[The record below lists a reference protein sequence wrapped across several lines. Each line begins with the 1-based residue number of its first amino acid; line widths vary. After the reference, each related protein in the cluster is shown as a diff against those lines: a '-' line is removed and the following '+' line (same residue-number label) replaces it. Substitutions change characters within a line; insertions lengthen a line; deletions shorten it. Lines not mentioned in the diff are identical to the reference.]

1 MTWKKKAN
9 DGSTGFYHSDRPLTQ
24 QALARAL
31 SYSLVPSL
39 PTSES
44 RLRFIKAF
52 WITVGK
58 EFHALDR
65 LRVDKYLFLMRCFVG
80 VAFEIYLGKK
90 TTVPENDEEEEKET
104 RSGRKRKKS
113 PVKGGKA
120 TKRQKTDEKPSED
133 KWSELD
139 AYISF
144 LERGP
149 LCPINFDPNDKKKE
163 ESNPNR
169 KKDEE
174 EEEQAGIQIPHGPDG
189 IRYHLM
195 DIWLDELEKVIVP
208 DGDEE
213 AEEGKGEGKGLLKDR
228 VDVPMD
234 ILLRPFEN
242 LRKSS
247 PMKNVRVR
255 AQKDVLE
262 DQRLVEWGF
271 RSKDESEDEDED
283 EDSE

>member
-1 MTWKKKAN
+1 M
-9 DGSTGFYHSDRPLTQ
+9 
-24 QALARAL
+24 
-31 SYSLVPSL
+31 
-39 PTSES
+39 
-44 RLRFIKAF
+44 
-52 WITVGK
+52 GK

-90 TTVPENDEEEEKET
+90 TTLPSENDDKEEKEKNT
-104 RSGRKRKKS
+104 KNGKKRKKS
-113 PVKGGKA
+113 PVKGSKA
-120 TKRQKTDEKPSED
+120 TKRQKTEGNHGNDD
-133 KWSELD
+133 GLDDDGKWSQLD

-149 LCPINFDPNDKKKE
+149 LCPINFDPTDKKKE
-163 ESNPNR
+163 PNPNR

-174 EEEQAGIQIPHGPDG
+174 EEEEAGIQIPHGPDG

-208 DGDEE
+208 DDDGDEGK
-213 AEEGKGEGKGLLKDR
+213 EEKGLLKDR

-247 PMKNVRVR
+247 PMRNVRVR
-255 AQKDVLE
+255 AQKGVLE

-271 RSKDESEDEDED
+271 RSKDESEEED
-283 EDSE
+283 EDSNDD